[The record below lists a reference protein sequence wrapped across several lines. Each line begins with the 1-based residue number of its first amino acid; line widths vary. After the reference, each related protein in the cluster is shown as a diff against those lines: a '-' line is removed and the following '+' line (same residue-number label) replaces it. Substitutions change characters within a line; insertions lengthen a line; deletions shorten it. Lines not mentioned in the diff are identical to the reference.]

1 MDTTFREGRWWPRP
15 NILSDTTLTLRHL
28 GLITQLNDR
37 PCSCTARLWWVSP
50 PPRPHRH
57 TRSGGNMGGV
67 VRLRVKSVTWL
78 DLLLESYL
86 KSPSAIRSRSRLSP
100 VNVCVCREA
109 VRGPERRADGT
120 VGDPFTC
127 SVVLNDWKTRAKVLL
142 TVLII
147 LLSWRFYS
155 KSLRRLSR
163 PLISSRFY
171 RWIFTGGNQVNCL
184 GSRAQGA
191 QSMKQQSSGH
201 RSIFAK

>member
-1 MDTTFREGRWWPRP
+1 MDTAFREGHWWPRP

-28 GLITQLNDR
+28 GPITQQNDR
-37 PCSCTARLWWVSP
+37 PCSCTARSWWVSP

-57 TRSGGNMGGV
+57 TRSGGSMGGA

-86 KSPSAIRSRSRLSP
+86 KSPWAIRSRSRLSP
-100 VNVCVCREA
+100 VNVCVQRQWGEDRKEG
-109 VRGPERRADGT
+109 RGTFA
-120 VGDPFTC
+120 DPFTC
-127 SVVLNDWKTRAKVLL
+127 SAVLDNWKTQAKVLL

-155 KSLRRLSR
+155 KSLRRLSLL
-163 PLISSRFY
+163 LISLHFY
-171 RWIFTGGNQVNCL
+171 CWIFTRGNQVNCL

-191 QSMKQQSSGH
+191 QSMKLQSSGH